1 MWQGFSV
8 FTAAV
13 LAVLISQNAHAA
25 SMGEAVR
32 LAVENHPRGHA
43 ERANVRAVASE
54 LDESRRKY
62 SPEVEIFG
70 DIGRQRKSN
79 PTATA
84 VSGAGGTLTTREI
97 GIRANYLIFD
107 GYERANS
114 VYRNAARL
122 DGAAY
127 RLLSAAETLSLNAV
141 EAYIDVVRH
150 RNLVEAARQNIVRHR
165 NILGQIRER
174 VRGGKAPASDGIQI
188 EERVFAAEAVLTEV
202 EGALRDA
209 NAKYR
214 KIVGISPG
222 RKMYVPGVKQL
233 PRSKAQLIE
242 RAVGN
247 NYSIKVASKAIN
259 EFAYARDGAM
269 GGLMPRLTLEG
280 KASAAEDRNGTVGDE
295 TDLYVGLRL
304 AWKVYDG
311 GQTKSRERTLAERVG
326 QAEYQRD
333 VTIRDV
339 TELAER
345 AWNAYHN
352 GRKRNAVLTSQ
363 LQANRRIV
371 SSYREE
377 YELSKR
383 SLLDVLDAERALFN
397 NQFQQI
403 SVASSFHFAKFRIL
417 ATMSRLASHFGIS
430 STTVAPV
437 PDVEERVISDPKGI
451 FNITIEP
458 LQ

>member
-1 MWQGFSV
+1 MRRGLSIIIP
-8 FTAAV
+8 AA
-13 LAVLISQNAHAA
+13 LAVLIGQHAHGA

-32 LAVENHPRGHA
+32 RAVETHPTGHV
-43 ERANVRAVASE
+43 ERANVRAVTGE
-54 LDESRRKY
+54 LDESRRKF

-70 DIGRQRKSN
+70 DIGRQRKLN
-79 PTATA
+79 PTATT

-97 GIRANYLIFD
+97 GIRASYLIFD
-107 GYERANS
+107 GYERANA

-122 DGAAY
+122 DGATY
-127 RLLSAAETLSLNAV
+127 RLLSATETLSLNAV

-150 RNLVEAARQNIVRHR
+150 RNLVAAARQNIVRHR

-174 VRGGKAPASDGIQI
+174 VKGGKAPASDGIQI

-214 KIVGISPG
+214 KVVGNSPG
-222 RKMYVPGVKQL
+222 RKMRVPGVKHL
-233 PRSKAQLIE
+233 PRSKAQLID
-242 RAVGN
+242 RAVSN
-247 NYSIKVASKAIN
+247 NYSIKVASKAVN
-259 EFAYARDGAM
+259 EFAYARDSAKS
-269 GGLMPRLTLEG
+269 GLMPRLTLEG

-311 GQTKSRERTLAERVG
+311 GQADSRERTFAARVG

-339 TELAER
+339 KQLAER
-345 AWNAYHN
+345 SWNAYHN
-352 GRKRNAVLTSQ
+352 GRKRNAVLSSQ

-371 SSYREE
+371 NSYREE

-403 SVASSFHFAKFRIL
+403 SVASSFHFAKFRML
-417 ATMSRLASHFGIS
+417 ATMSKLAAHFGIS
-430 STTVAPV
+430 ATALAPI
-437 PDVEERVISDPKGI
+437 PDVEERIISDPNGI